1 MEEKKSLL
9 REIVEQAGAEL
20 GYEVV
25 DLLFAKEGSSRV
37 LRVFIDR
44 SGGITIKDCEVFSGH
59 LGAILDEKTRFPAH
73 TCWRF
78 LHPGLTGH

>member
-1 MEEKKSLL
+1 MEEKKSRL

-25 DLLFAKEGSSRV
+25 DLLFTREGSRRV

-44 SGGITIKDCEVFSGH
+44 PEGITIKD
-59 LGAILDEKTRFPAH
+59 
-73 TCWRF
+73 
-78 LHPGLTGH
+78 